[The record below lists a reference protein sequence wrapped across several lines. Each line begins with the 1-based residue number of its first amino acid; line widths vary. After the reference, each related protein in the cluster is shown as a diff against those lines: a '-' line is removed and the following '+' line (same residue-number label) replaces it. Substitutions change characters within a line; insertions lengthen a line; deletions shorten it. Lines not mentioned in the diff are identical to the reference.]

1 MNAGSPSSSRCCDA
15 NLVPRGRDS
24 VPYELAVTDMLA
36 SGSAFMLFFLS
47 SYVRG
52 RRHQLEFKDT
62 SRMHPMKTLT
72 LLTPKVLLTGLELKA
87 IFVA

>member
-1 MNAGSPSSSRCCDA
+1 M
-15 NLVPRGRDS
+15 RGRPLVHDA
-24 VPYELAVTDMLA
+24 VMRILCLAAETRYELAVTDMLA